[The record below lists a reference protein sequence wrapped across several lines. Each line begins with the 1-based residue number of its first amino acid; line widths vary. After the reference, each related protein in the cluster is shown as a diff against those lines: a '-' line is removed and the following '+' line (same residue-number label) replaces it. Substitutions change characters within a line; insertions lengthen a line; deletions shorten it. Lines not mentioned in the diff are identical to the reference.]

1 MSILTEIQRIGDS
14 KKDIVKTI
22 DTIGAKGY
30 LPPDST
36 SYIVPGF
43 YSVIKSENESI
54 DNISRL
60 VKNRVFVD
68 SGYTQIYNV
77 CQDIG
82 YYIYKTIVDFY
93 QTVDNNV
100 INRFNRGLV
109 CAAITGANKNYAAGF
124 LSGCNSTG
132 KSITGEILW
141 KNVLKD
147 IYHFNY
153 SSFDEFLVEM
163 KDSNKYNAYDDAII
177 LMLVCWIMWG
187 ETYSTYTSGD
197 PISKTSSIR
206 TALGTLIPKSI
217 KFKTMSTDSVLAGF
231 ADSLVINFFTTD
243 FCKDDVY
250 KSYDELLTY
259 IATLYYTTA
268 PDTTNQTILD
278 SQAALNALVANMKNV
293 ITVSRDW
300 GVNVILDGGTTATT
314 FNASTNFYD
323 YIKKVF
329 VGPNDIVEVNSYTP
343 ITARGYE
350 ISLMKHISSVMTFAQ
365 DIFSVDSSSTHANL
379 TASLY
384 ALACTANNKYVYPA
398 ASLYTNGRNLVAY
411 IQNTINNASGG
422 QSSLQEKLTVMCGTT
437 TNRGNGLEGM
447 SFNNFTN
454 TITWDDVQ
462 SGDSSTTM
470 TNTTNSNFND
480 VSTLLQNLDSS
491 LDTDKTTYRS
501 VASSFNTYLGTS
513 WNTSGSIATYA
524 GIIDSSVDNSLSA
537 LIAELE
543 NI

>member
-43 YSVIKSENESI
+43 YSVVKSENESI

-68 SGYTQIYNV
+68 NGYTQIYNV

-82 YYIYKTIVDFY
+82 YYIYKTIVYFY
-93 QTVDNNV
+93 KVNDVNAV
-100 INRFNRGLV
+100 NRFGRGV
-109 CAAITGANKNYAAGF
+109 ICAAIAGTGKNYAAGF
-124 LSGCNSTG
+124 LSGSSLGGNNVL
-132 KSITGEILW
+132 GEFLW
-141 KNVLKD
+141 KNVLTN
-147 IYHFNY
+147 IYHFGY
-153 SSFDEFLVEM
+153 SSFDDLLEEM
-163 KDSNKYNAYDDAII
+163 KDSNKYNAYDDAIL
-177 LMLVCWIMWG
+177 LMLVCWMMWG

-197 PISKTSSIR
+197 PIAKSSIKTS
-206 TALGTLIPKSI
+206 LGTLIPKSL
-217 KFKTMSTDSVLAGF
+217 KFKSMSVDSVFSGF
-231 ADSLVINFFTTD
+231 IDSILVNYFSTD
-243 FCKDDVY
+243 FCKEEVY
-250 KSYDELLTY
+250 KMYDELLTY
-259 IATLYYTTA
+259 ITTLYYTVA
-268 PDTTNQTILD
+268 PDTATQTILD
-278 SQAALNALVANMKNV
+278 NEIALDQLVISMKTV
-293 ITVSRDW
+293 ITTSRDW

-329 VGPNDIVEVNSYTP
+329 VGNNDIVEVSGYTP
-343 ITARGYE
+343 ITGRGYE
-350 ISLMKHISSVMTFAQ
+350 ISLMKHMNSIMSFSQ
-365 DIFSVDSSSTHANL
+365 DVFSVDSSSTHANL
-379 TASLY
+379 TASMY

-411 IQNTINNASGG
+411 IQNIINNASGG
-422 QSSLQEKLTVMCGTT
+422 QSSLQEKLTIMCGTT
-437 TNRGNGLEGM
+437 TNRGNGLEAM

-470 TNTTNSNFND
+470 NNTTNSNFND

-524 GIIDSSVDNSLSA
+524 GVIDGSVSASLSD
-537 LIAELE
+537 LISQLE
-543 NI
+543 SI